1 MPLHFIQL
9 ADAVVE
15 SDSQFYT
22 HQEETGAPCLAQG
35 HNRKSRELNPA
46 KAGFITDQEVNES
59 PAYHALM
66 FALFHFN
73 WRL

>member
-22 HQEETGAPCLAQG
+22 HQEETGAQCLAQG

-46 KAGFITDQEVNES
+46 KTGFITDKRLTR
-59 PAYHALM
+59 ALHIM
-66 FALFHFN
+66 L
-73 WRL
+73 